1 MAGLCASV
9 LREPGHTPAA
19 GAASASVTASVFAAG
34 MAESCMDMSMLP
46 DGKASLYKPTHS
58 VSGGV
63 SSTAIEAFNCFYAI
77 ASTAYTTQHVS
88 QSARCC
94 ATNLCI
100 SCSAKVHQLMLP
112 WDCVQ

>member
-19 GAASASVTASVFAAG
+19 AAASASVTASIFAAG

-46 DGKASLYKPTHS
+46 DGKASVYNLIHS

-63 SSTAIEAFNCFYAI
+63 AMQPLKTQCFHSI
-77 ASTAYTTQHVS
+77 ATTAYTMQRVS

-94 ATNLCI
+94 ATNPHTL
-100 SCSAKVHQLMLP
+100 CSAKMHQLSLL
-112 WDCVQ
+112 CNCIQ